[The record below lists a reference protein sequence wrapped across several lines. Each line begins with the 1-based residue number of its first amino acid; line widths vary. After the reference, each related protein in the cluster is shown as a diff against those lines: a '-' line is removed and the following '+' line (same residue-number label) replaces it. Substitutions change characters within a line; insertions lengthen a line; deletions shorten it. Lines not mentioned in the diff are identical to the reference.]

1 MEAPS
6 SGSNGP
12 RAGSAAA
19 SGGPRAGSGAS
30 GAHAL
35 LALEDPEVAR
45 FLELEPKERSVEFHM
60 IMTDLVTEVEEYQ
73 ITSAAWLEHIE
84 EHSFTTELRTD
95 IDIFIVE
102 VTETVSR
109 IEDIKADPKKDLAMH
124 LVEEDTAV
132 QALQEK
138 WGALRQVALRFKK
151 KDIDNA
157 DDVEHLFETPRKS
170 KRQKRG

>member
-6 SGSNGP
+6 SGSGGP

-19 SGGPRAGSGAS
+19 SGGPRAGSGGS
-30 GAHAL
+30 GCL
-35 LALEDPEVAR
+35 CPELAR
-45 FLELEPKERSVEFHM
+45 FLELEPADRIVEFQE
-60 IMTDLVTEVEEYQ
+60 IMTELVTEATEYQ

-84 EHSFTTELRTD
+84 THSFTTELRTE
-95 IDIFIVE
+95 IDNFIVE
-102 VTETVSR
+102 VTQTVSR
-109 IEDIKADPKKDLAMH
+109 IEAIKADPKKDLAMH

-151 KDIDNA
+151 KDIENA

-170 KRQKRG
+170 TRQKRG